1 MTAVGEST
9 SAAPAA
15 KKSGFRPDVQG
26 LRAIAVLFVVLYH
39 SGVTWLSG
47 GFVGVDVF
55 FVISGFLI
63 TTHLLESLERDGR
76 ISFGSFYAKRA
87 RRILPASLLV
97 GIATVLA
104 AWIWMPPLL
113 MNEVA
118 KGAVAVA
125 LYVPNMLFA
134 VEGTNYLAETSPSVF
149 QHYWSLGVEEQFY
162 LFWPAI
168 LAVGFWLCRR
178 SERRLLVVSAVLV
191 AVSFALCV
199 ALMSVSQPWVFF
211 SLPTRAW
218 ELGAGALVAFLLR
231 SGARWPRAAGTG
243 ALSWVGLALLAVVGL
258 VYTEQTPFPG
268 YTAALPVLATVLL
281 IIGGAAP
288 GRGSANRIL
297 GLRPFQFVGAISYSL
312 YLVHWPLQVIPQ
324 VAVGEDNPLPLWLR
338 LALGAVA
345 IPLAWLLF
353 RFVERP
359 VIAWPTLRKRS
370 RLWTGAAALATS
382 AALIATAG
390 GSYYLTSARGE
401 TATNQTAG
409 EETQLQKDPA
419 GTGFVP
425 ENLTPPLEEAE
436 ADNPSI
442 YASDCHRPQDST
454 DSSGCRVGENEDAP
468 LVFLFGDSHA
478 ASWYPALAEL
488 AEQGKIRLD
497 TNTKSSCPSVDVPLV
512 LEGVTYT
519 ECDTW
524 RQGVIDRINE
534 EQPDLV
540 LLANYGAERPELE
553 GGGDFATR
561 WQQGMESTID
571 AIEGPG
577 GDGSGSGSDEAG
589 ADGSGAGADGSGD
602 GSSDGAA
609 DGSSSDGPV
618 VDVLADVPD
627 QGETSAVCLSKNLED
642 TAQCA
647 VPRGEAF
654 DPAVTEA
661 EQSAA
666 ETTGARYVD
675 LTAYLCNESMCPP
688 IIGNVLVYRDGH
700 HLTTHFSRLMAEPLW
715 EEIEASLG

>member
-1 MTAVGEST
+1 MTAVGEKT
-9 SAAPAA
+9 PAAPAA
-15 KKSGFRPDVQG
+15 RKSGFRPDVQG

-39 SGVTWLSG
+39 SGVSWLSG

-87 RRILPASLLV
+87 RRILPASLVV
-97 GIATVLA
+97 GILTVLA

-118 KGAVAVA
+118 KGAVAAA

-191 AVSFALCV
+191 AVSFAACV

-218 ELGAGALVAFLLR
+218 ELGAGALVAFLMR
-231 SGARWPRAAGTG
+231 SGARWLQAAGTG
-243 ALSWVGLALLAVVGL
+243 ALSWVGLALLLVVGL
-258 VYTEQTPFPG
+258 VYTETTPFPG

-288 GRGSANRIL
+288 GQVNANRVL

-324 VAVGEDNPLPLWLR
+324 VAVGEADPLPLWLR

-353 RFVERP
+353 RVVERP

-370 RLWTGAAALATS
+370 QLWTGAAALATS

-390 GSYYLTSARGE
+390 GSYYLTSERGE

-409 EETQLQKDPA
+409 EETQLQKDPP

-442 YASDCHRPQDST
+442 YASDCHRSQDST
-454 DSSGCRVGENEDAP
+454 DSSGCRVGENESAP

-488 AEQGKIRLD
+488 AEQGEIRLD
-497 TNTKSSCPSVDVPLV
+497 TNTKSSCPSADVPLL
-512 LEGVTYT
+512 LEGVPYT
-519 ECDTW
+519 SCDTW
-524 RQGVIDRINE
+524 RQGVIDRIHD

-561 WQQGMESTID
+561 WQEGLESTIEG
-571 AIEGPG
+571 IE
-577 GDGSGSGSDEAG
+577 GSGSDGSG
-589 ADGSGAGADGSGD
+589 ADGPGGG
-602 GSSDGAA
+602 SDGDEGA
-609 DGSSSDGPV
+609 DGPV

-647 VPRGEAF
+647 VSRAEAF

-661 EQSAA
+661 EQAAA
-666 ETTGARYVD
+666 EATGARYVD
-675 LTAYLCNESMCPP
+675 LTAYLCNETMCPP

-700 HLTTHFSRLMAEPLW
+700 HLTTHFSRLMAEPLG